1 MEEEEEEE
9 ENEEEEEKEG
19 TGEMQMYRAQWVR
32 EGGGIGAR
40 GRRGGEGCLNFR
52 YFNRRPRLT
61 RATSPFSS
69 VASESARLSNF
80 GYAIIR
86 LAASACAIAVAFPV
100 PRCIY
105 DSSFF
110 PLVSLTP
117 LSLSR

>member
-1 MEEEEEEE
+1 MEW
-9 ENEEEEEKEG
+9 EKEAAREG
-19 TGEMQMYRAQWVR
+19 TGEMQMYRAM
-32 EGGGIGAR
+32 GAR
-40 GRRGGEGCLNFR
+40 GWRNRRARGYTGVEEGCLNFR

-100 PRCIY
+100 PLCIY

-110 PLVSLTP
+110 SPSYP
-117 LSLSR
+117 